1 MHYQGTTSIDDIIG
15 ACTLSIKRVLNTE
28 TRWKGLR
35 YCEWYF
41 HVLVETVLM
50 PFFLITQ
57 EISCFLDSQ
66 GPSFQQW
73 AHAIDLCN
81 DPPIVYMRVAAEKGL
96 GY

>member
-1 MHYQGTTSIDDIIG
+1 MHIINQAGPEHRDEVERIKILRVVFSCPCWNSID
-15 ACTLSIKRVLNTE
+15 AV
-28 TRWKGLR
+28 
-35 YCEWYF
+35 
-41 HVLVETVLM
+41 
-50 PFFLITQ
+50 FLITQ